1 MDIRQ
6 LETFCNMQGNG
17 MFAVRDNKVLFVNS
31 AFQKRYPNA
40 SAEDTLDTLSPE
52 MISEAGHE
60 HFSIQTNFFHQDVS
74 IQAAKLGDVFVYTIL
89 PAEKVTE
96 GAMVRSLTNTMRRK
110 LMALHLTVDQ
120 LSGGKLSV
128 GQLQASL
135 QLLNKT
141 YYQLQRLCDNADYF
155 FRLQDDDVSLQ
166 LQNVNLVVFMSDLVS
181 TIDHFAR
188 DMGLHIHFQTDLDI
202 LETAIDT
209 HKITKLLLNLFCNSM
224 QVMSTGDKLRI
235 QLKQQEGHVML
246 GVSDTGP
253 GMLTESLGH
262 APYLRDVLHLPPHA
276 GVGLGIPVAHE
287 IVKLHGGTMLIG
299 GDEKKG
305 GTNVIVRLPIQKI
318 DTADEFHQEQSIYR
332 ESLDSIRI
340 ILMELSEVLSS
351 DAYSKK
357 YLD

>member
-6 LETFCNMQGNG
+6 LETFCNLQENG
-17 MFAVRDNKVLFVNS
+17 MLAVRDSKVLFVNS
-31 AFQKRYPNA
+31 ALQKRYPNI
-40 SAEDTLDTLSPE
+40 SAEDALNALLPVIIAKAE
-52 MISEAGHE
+52 HE
-60 HFSIQTNFFHQDVS
+60 HFLTQARFLHQDIN
-74 IQAAKLGDVFVYTIL
+74 IQAAKLGDVFLYTIL
-89 PAEKVTE
+89 PTEKITE
-96 GAMVRSLTNTMRRK
+96 GAMVRSITSAMRRK

-128 GQLQASL
+128 QQLQISL

-166 LQNVNLVVFMSDLVS
+166 LKNVNLVVFMGDLVR
-181 TIDHFAR
+181 TIDHFAK
-188 DMGLHIHFQTDLDI
+188 DMGFRVLFQTNLDN
-202 LETAIDT
+202 LETAIDV

-224 QVMSTGDKLRI
+224 QVMSDGDKLRI
-235 QLKQQEGHVML
+235 QLKEQDKHVMIN
-246 GVSDTGP
+246 VTDTGP
-253 GMLTESLGH
+253 GMRTESLGH

-305 GTNVIVRLPIQKI
+305 GTNVIVRFPIQKI
-318 DTADEFHQEQSIYR
+318 DATDEFQQEQSIYR
-332 ESLDSIRI
+332 ESLDNIRT